1 MFLMFKQNAPVRIIL
16 LFKDQ
21 RSTDVVRRQL
31 SDLGKKINSDL
42 TLVKNGQKSPTRIA
56 EMQELFIKEYNEME
70 FGMDIV

>member
-1 MFLMFKQNAPVRIIL
+1 MVAL
-16 LFKDQ
+16 LAGYEFNVQYEK
-21 RSTDVVRRQL
+21 SN
-31 SDLGKKINSDL
+31 KF